1 MNFVSSSSK
10 IPRMALACAVLI
22 LTTACNQ
29 RLERSFSDH
38 PRLTSTVRMQD
49 VTFHTSALG
58 RDVTYR
64 VVLPASIPPR
74 SKLPVVYLLH
84 GAGGDFRDWSNNTD
98 VARCAERGLILVMP
112 GGDQSWYTNSA
123 GLSQDRYEDYITQDL
138 VTDVETQFPA
148 ARGRT
153 NRAIL
158 GISMGG
164 FGAVKL
170 ALRHPDLYAF
180 AGGLSSA
187 LDAPSRPF
195 SIARIG
201 QYRHYRSIFGPVG
214 SASRRE
220 NDPFALAT
228 SADAA
233 KMPYFFLT
241 CGDKEGLLST
251 NRSFAQILG
260 QRHFPYEFHIVPG
273 GHDWKQWNARLDGL
287 FSSLLDHLGTR

>member
-10 IPRMALACAVLI
+10 VARMALPCAVLV
-22 LTTACNQ
+22 LTAACNEKT
-29 RLERSFSDH
+29 ERSFADH
-38 PRLTSTVRMQD
+38 PRLTSSVRMQD

-58 RDVTYR
+58 RDMTYR

-84 GAGGDFRDWSNNTD
+84 GGNGSFRDWSNNTD
-98 VARCAERGLILVMP
+98 VARFAERGLVLVMP
-112 GGDQSWYTNSA
+112 DGDESWYTNSA
-123 GLSQDRYEDYITQDL
+123 ERPGDRYEDYITQDL
-138 VTDVETQFPA
+138 VTDVETRFPA
-148 ARGRT
+148 ASGRA
-153 NRAIL
+153 NRAIM
-158 GISMGG
+158 GMSMGG

-180 AGGLSSA
+180 AAGLSSA
-187 LDAPSRPF
+187 LDAPGRPF

-201 QYRHYRSIFGPVG
+201 QYRHYRSIFGPVD

-220 NDPFALAT
+220 SDPFVLAR
-228 SADAA
+228 SVDPA

-241 CGDKEGLLST
+241 CGDNEGLLAT
-251 NRSFAQILG
+251 NRNFAQILG
-260 QRHFPYEFHIVPG
+260 QRHFPYEFHVVPG
-273 GHDWKQWNARLDGL
+273 GHDWKQWNARLDGV

>member
-1 MNFVSSSSK
+1 VSFSWQCESISTVV
-10 IPRMALACAVLI
+10 CCTVLI
-22 LTTACNQ
+22 FAAGCHREKQEPLV
-29 RLERSFSDH
+29 DH
-38 PRLTSTVRMQD
+38 PRLTPQVTMHD
-49 VTFHTSALG
+49 VTFHTSALQ
-58 RDVTYR
+58 RNTPYR
-64 VVLPASIPPR
+64 VILPRSIPPG

-98 VARCAERGLILVMP
+98 VARFAERGLILVMP

-123 GLSQDRYEDYITQDL
+123 ELSQDRYEDYITQDL
-138 VTDVETQFPA
+138 VTDVETRFPA
-148 ARGRT
+148 APGRA
-153 NRAIL
+153 NRAIM

-187 LDAPSRPF
+187 LDAPGRPF

-201 QYRHYRSIFGPVG
+201 QYRHYRSIFGPVD

-220 NDPFALAT
+220 NDPFVLAT
-228 SADAA
+228 SVDPA

-251 NRSFAQILG
+251 NRNFAQILG
-260 QRHFPYEFHIVPG
+260 QRHFPYEFHVVPG
-273 GHDWKQWNARLDGL
+273 GHDWKQWNARLDGV
-287 FSSLLDHLGTR
+287 FSSLLDHLSTR

>member
-10 IPRMALACAVLI
+10 VARMALPCAVLL
-22 LTTACNQ
+22 LTAACNEKT
-29 RLERSFSDH
+29 ERSFADH
-38 PRLTSTVRMQD
+38 PRLTSSVRMQD

-58 RDVTYR
+58 LDMTYR

-74 SKLPVVYLLH
+74 SKLPAVYLLH
-84 GAGGDFRDWSNNTD
+84 GGNGSFRDWSNNTD
-98 VARCAERGLILVMP
+98 VARFAERRLILVMP
-112 GGDQSWYTNSA
+112 DGDESWYTNSA
-123 GLSQDRYEDYITQDL
+123 ERPGDRYEDYITQDL
-138 VTDVETQFPA
+138 VTDVETRFPA
-148 ARGRT
+148 AAGRA
-153 NRAIL
+153 NRAIV

-187 LDAPSRPF
+187 LDAPGRPF

-201 QYRHYRSIFGPVG
+201 QYRHYRSIFGPVD

-220 NDPFALAT
+220 SDPFALAR
-228 SADAA
+228 SVDPA

-241 CGDKEGLLST
+241 CGDDEGLLST
-251 NRSFAQILG
+251 NRNFAQILG

-273 GHDWKQWNARLDGL
+273 GHEWKQWNARLYGV

>member
-10 IPRMALACAVLI
+10 IARMALPCAVLL
-22 LTTACNQ
+22 LTTACNR
-29 RLERSFSDH
+29 RLEPSFSDH

-58 RDVTYR
+58 RDMTYR

-84 GAGGDFRDWSNNTD
+84 GGNGSFRDWSNNTD
-98 VARCAERGLILVMP
+98 VARFAERGLILVMP
-112 GGDQSWYTNSA
+112 DGDESWYTNSA
-123 GLSQDRYEDYITQDL
+123 ERPGDRYEDYITHDL
-138 VTDVETQFPA
+138 VVDVETRFAPA
-148 ARGRT
+148 TGRA
-153 NRAIL
+153 NRAIV

-187 LDAPSRPF
+187 LDAPGRPF

-201 QYRHYRSIFGPVG
+201 QYRHYRSIFGPVD
-214 SASRRE
+214 SVSRRE
-220 NDPFALAT
+220 SDPFVLAR
-228 SADAA
+228 SVDPA

-241 CGDKEGLLST
+241 CGDKEGVLST
-251 NRSFAQILG
+251 NRNFAQILG
-260 QRHFPYEFHIVPG
+260 QRHFPYEFHVVPG
-273 GHDWKQWNARLDGL
+273 GHEWKQWNARLDGV
-287 FSSLLDHLGTR
+287 FASLLDHLSTR